1 MFLRAGQAF
10 RPLKPCRQWRAFVST
25 YSKTLRSLAV
35 AFSVA
40 ALAEASAMPSADADQ
55 RSIRC
60 DRTRI
65 AGDGPVRVC
74 ESKARVTIE
83 PALDGAGRDLPD
95 EALAPASFLARA
107 HRSGAELKT
116 QLDLAFGAR
125 LQSESRPGRRRE
137 RHRGG
142 FRAGGGG
149 RLLEG
154 RPAAGKRK
162 RRERRNGEFHG
173 LCPHSAPIFPQS
185 RSAGNGYYILNGS
198 YVKSVKHAGW
208 FARSISTYVN

>member
-1 MFLRAGQAF
+1 
-10 RPLKPCRQWRAFVST
+10 VST

-142 FRAGGGG
+142 FRRAAEAVFSKAGPQP
-149 RLLEG
+149 ESAS
-154 RPAAGKRK
+154 AANDAMANFMAFVPIPPPSS
-162 RRERRNGEFHG
+162 RNPGA
-173 LCPHSAPIFPQS
+173 LATDI
-185 RSAGNGYYILNGS
+185 
-198 YVKSVKHAGW
+198 
-208 FARSISTYVN
+208 TY